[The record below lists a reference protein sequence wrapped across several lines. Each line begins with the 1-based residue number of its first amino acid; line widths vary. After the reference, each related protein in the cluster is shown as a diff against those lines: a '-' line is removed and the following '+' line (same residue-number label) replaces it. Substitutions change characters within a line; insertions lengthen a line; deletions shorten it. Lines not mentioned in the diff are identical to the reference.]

1 MLFHKKKKQEQTEP
15 AYPHGFSMDAPATSC
30 SGRTFV
36 CAMKGLL
43 IFAASYGAI
52 GAVISSF
59 SLPCYPVAV
68 FVCFLLFSMLA
79 FSSSSDMDSYFGFF
93 ALLKF
98 STSYSF
104 CK

>member
-15 AYPHGFSMDAPATSC
+15 AYPHGFSMDAPVTSC
-30 SGRTFV
+30 SGRAFV

-59 SLPCYPVAV
+59 FAPLLSGSSFC
-68 FVCFLLFSMLA
+68 LFSA
-79 FSSSSDMDSYFGFF
+79 FFHAACFS
-93 ALLKF
+93 ALQPFYL
-98 STSYSF
+98 
-104 CK
+104 